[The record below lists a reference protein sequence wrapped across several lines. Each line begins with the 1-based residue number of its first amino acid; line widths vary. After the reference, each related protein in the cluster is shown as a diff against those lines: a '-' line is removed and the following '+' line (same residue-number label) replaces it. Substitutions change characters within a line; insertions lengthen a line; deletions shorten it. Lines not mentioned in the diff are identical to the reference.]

1 MRAIFLLTVQHTGT
15 WWTINT
21 LRTHP
26 DIKGFAHI
34 RNVLN
39 LHLGMPLTGIDAG
52 IPSTESLS
60 QDGINLLHTHWF
72 RVYEKGR
79 WQWDTMSDALV
90 VLVPTIMPLRD
101 PLLSLLTRH
110 NRESWMY
117 PHTDLLEEWV
127 RLAQCKLPLRLF
139 QMDNF
144 ELSKFAL
151 ALNSVGLET
160 PDEWLRNVDPTTAV
174 NTSGEYALKDA
185 YFDGNAKYIQSVVP
199 EMWNRLCKS
208 ESVLRGFLEKN
219 GYRDLLWWS
228 K

>member
-110 NRESWMY
+110 NRDSWMY
-117 PHTDLLEEWV
+117 PHTDLLDEWI
-127 RLAQCKLPLRLF
+127 RLAGCGLPIEYF
-139 QMDNF
+139 KMDLYAESEF
-144 ELSKFAL
+144 LQAL
-151 ALNSVGLET
+151 HNVGLAVPRDWVQFIDRT
-160 PDEWLRNVDPTTAV
+160 TVD
-174 NTSGEYALKDA
+174 NTSGNYVLKEA
-185 YFDGNAKYIQSVVP
+185 YYDGNKRYIQSAVP
-199 EMWNRLCKS
+199 DMWSRLTAA
-208 ESVLRGFLEKN
+208 ESYLRPFLERH
-219 GYRDLLWWS
+219 GYSNLLWW
-228 K
+228 